1 MPLSIKLFINTRLGY
16 IQSVEVKLYMTISF
30 DDGGH
35 WKSSKHISGWF
46 NGES

>member
-16 IQSVEVKLYMTISF
+16 IQSVKVKLYISF
-30 DDGGH
+30 DDGGQ